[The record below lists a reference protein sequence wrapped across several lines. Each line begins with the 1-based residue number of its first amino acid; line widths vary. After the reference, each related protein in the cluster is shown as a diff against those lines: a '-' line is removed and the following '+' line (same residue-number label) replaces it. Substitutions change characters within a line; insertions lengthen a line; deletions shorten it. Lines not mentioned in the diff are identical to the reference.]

1 MQQNYNKIS
10 CGNIVGIG
18 KIINEFVKIKG
29 RKESCF
35 FTYELHVQ
43 NFIPLA
49 YKRIYFVVSVKDK
62 STLIED
68 LFCSKKIFS
77 LNDFEVHHSVTFHVY
92 QKAHILVKKY
102 KEVQYLIS

>member
-1 MQQNYNKIS
+1 MQQDYNKIS
-10 CGNIVGIG
+10 CGNIVGLG
-18 KIINEFVKIKG
+18 KIMNKFVKIKR

-35 FTYELHVQ
+35 FTYELHLQ

-49 YKRIYFVVSVKDK
+49 YKRIYFVVFVKDK

-77 LNDFEVHHSVTFHVY
+77 LNDFAVHHSVTFHVY
-92 QKAHILVKKY
+92 QEELSTYIG
-102 KEVQYLIS
+102 